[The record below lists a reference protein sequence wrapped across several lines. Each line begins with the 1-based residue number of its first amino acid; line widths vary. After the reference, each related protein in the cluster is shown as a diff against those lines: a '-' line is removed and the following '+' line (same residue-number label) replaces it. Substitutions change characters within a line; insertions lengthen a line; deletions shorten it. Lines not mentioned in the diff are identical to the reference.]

1 MPTETPRKAANLT
14 TQAYDALRRDILS
27 GTFAPGSPLRINSL
41 ASEREVSLSVIREAL
56 VRLSEQGLVTS
67 SPNQGFRVVP
77 LTVDDLTDLTQ
88 LRVDLEAMALQRAI
102 DNGTLEWE
110 AEIVSSH
117 HVLASTSMFEP
128 DSHLVRQEWA
138 IAHERFHTALIG
150 ACGSPRLL
158 GVIEGLNAAADVY
171 RQWAVEPG
179 LEKGRDVAAE
189 HRHLMELATARRTK
203 DAVTALR
210 AHIELTTA
218 ILLTNAERRRGGGKI
233 DHP

>member
-1 MPTETPRKAANLT
+1 MVTEIPRKAANLT
-14 TQAYDALRRDILS
+14 TQAYDALRRDILR
-27 GTFAPGSPLRINSL
+27 GRFAPGSPLRISTL
-41 ASEREVSLSVIREAL
+41 ATEREVSLSVIREAL
-56 VRLSEQGLVTS
+56 VRLSEQGLVTA

-77 LTVDDLTDLTQ
+77 LTVDDLNDLTQ

-102 DNGTLEWE
+102 HNGTLEWE

-117 HVLASTSMFEP
+117 HVLASTPMFEA

-158 GVIEGLNAAADVY
+158 AVIEGLNAAADVY

-179 LEKGRDVAAE
+179 LEKGRDVASE
-189 HRHLMELATARRTK
+189 HRNLMELVTARHMEE
-203 DAVTALR
+203 AVTALR
-210 AHIELTTA
+210 AHLELTTA
-218 ILLTNAERRRGGGKI
+218 ILLTNAEHHDGNKI